1 MERAFSNGLRSESC
15 LNSFLLQHPYPLS
28 FFYCENALLGIPNTG
43 DNEVMQREKMQKGK
57 NGYILTFE
65 NMLSLNRVLGV
76 QRPWRRWENQ
86 SGGLCLV
93 TDHTGLGNWDTA
105 KQF

>member
-1 MERAFSNGLRSESC
+1 
-15 LNSFLLQHPYPLS
+15 
-28 FFYCENALLGIPNTG
+28 
-43 DNEVMQREKMQKGK
+43 MQKGK

-105 KQF
+105 K